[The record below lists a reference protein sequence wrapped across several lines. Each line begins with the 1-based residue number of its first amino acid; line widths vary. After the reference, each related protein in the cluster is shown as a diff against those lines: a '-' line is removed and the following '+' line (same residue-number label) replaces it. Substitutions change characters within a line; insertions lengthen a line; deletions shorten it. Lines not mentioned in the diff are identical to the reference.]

1 MLLDPDNLAHRYHG
15 KSVSLCEAVDRFAI
29 LMGGENLS
37 VSRRGLVNNHAGA
50 HASQDKVLDQGPAFF
65 Q

>member
-1 MLLDPDNLAHRYHG
+1 
-15 KSVSLCEAVDRFAI
+15 

-50 HASQDKVLDQGPAFF
+50 HASWDKVLDQGPAFF